1 MPVLLKDYK
10 RAGISAIK
18 VLLNLNLLALECYAF
33 NDSTCD
39 FFFFLKGWKKIMP
52 ISRNPAEFPTL
63 IFIARFK
70 KTNCYIYWNH
80 VKMITILI

>member
-39 FFFFLKGWKKIMP
+39 FFFF
-52 ISRNPAEFPTL
+52 S
-63 IFIARFK
+63 
-70 KTNCYIYWNH
+70 
-80 VKMITILI
+80 

>member
-39 FFFFLKGWKKIMP
+39 FFFFPEGLEKNHAHLKKSCRVSNSHFYCKI
-52 ISRNPAEFPTL
+52 
-63 IFIARFK
+63 
-70 KTNCYIYWNH
+70 
-80 VKMITILI
+80 